1 MKGFYLVDIAVAAA
15 VDIPE
20 HRDSGP
26 VRPSCN
32 RRACAVASDNLLQP
46 RLAVVVEA
54 WPCCSYPGWAAE
66 PAVAS
71 AAANCSP
78 TRPNSMLV
86 AAEIAAVGAD
96 LLAFPDAVASAVD
109 LLPQPAA
116 VAWAHRC
123 LIGCSPDAR
132 LDGFELQQKWVFR
145 LASRLNQC

>member
-1 MKGFYLVDIAVAAA
+1 
-15 VDIPE
+15 
-20 HRDSGP
+20 
-26 VRPSCN
+26 
-32 RRACAVASDNLLQP
+32 
-46 RLAVVVEA
+46 
-54 WPCCSYPGWAAE
+54 
-66 PAVAS
+66 
-71 AAANCSP
+71 
-78 TRPNSMLV
+78 MLV

-132 LDGFELQQKWVFR
+132 LDGFELQQKWVIR